1 VSSNY
6 WAIITGKKIQPVLV
20 VNNCYKFILG
30 TSDHEIPLA
39 IGLLKGISWV
49 SSQYNSGLLLFNR
62 MSSNYW
68 AVITG
73 EKIQPVLVVNN
84 CSKCIQGT

>member
-1 VSSNY
+1 V
-6 WAIITGKKIQPVLV
+6 
-20 VNNCYKFILG
+20 
-30 TSDHEIPLA
+30 
-39 IGLLKGISWV
+39 
-49 SSQYNSGLLLFNR
+49 
-62 MSSNYW
+62 SSNYW